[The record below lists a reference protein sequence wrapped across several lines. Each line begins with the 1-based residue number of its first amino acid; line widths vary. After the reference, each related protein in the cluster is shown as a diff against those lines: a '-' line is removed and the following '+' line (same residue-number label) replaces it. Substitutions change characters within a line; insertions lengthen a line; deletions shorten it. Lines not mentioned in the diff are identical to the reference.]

1 MEGSTEIEGKMLRM
15 TVLFTLVRK
24 KYLKI
29 RVQTKKTVENV
40 LRVQAKVIVRYA
52 WRWQKGHT
60 EQQTIISHI
69 KLRSS

>member
-29 RVQTKKTVENV
+29 RVQTKKTIENV
-40 LRVQAKVIVRYA
+40 L
-52 WRWQKGHT
+52 
-60 EQQTIISHI
+60 EF
-69 KLRSS
+69 KLRL